1 MEGMMQDRE
10 SLNNLKHKSNFKSTP
25 IEPTSSLT
33 NSINLSCFESF
44 LIRRLQKL
52 YKFDL
57 HQSYDVVKQMRA
69 IQAYYTKDANTYV
82 HVSKSIYFSFYGF
95 GCPQKRNLFLRALR
109 YVTKARVI
117 QCSYVSLSGSR
128 FEGICYVN
136 PFSKQ
141 NQEHK
146 LEDLE
151 DLMSLFS
158 MSIGLFEFDRYMG
171 PEMLSCFE
179 RIENGHLPY
188 GNLKCQRNQKIYSCF
203 LSMTRHRRMQ
213 ESQMRVL
220 NETGLEF
227 TPQNML
233 RVYYDSRNAIIDN
246 EVLQNA
252 VITLTQ
258 TLNLLGMEEPVQ
270 TARIESARLLL
281 FSDGNEPGLID
292 PAHLAQVNDALRAAN
307 THQVSLRDEIMHS
320 RTQIAT
326 MLSNNNINLRHPPLP
341 DEGLP
346 DTTSATSNATNATT
360 ITTTSPLLTRR
371 MRIRIAPIP
380 PPPPLAVNTTTIQI
394 D

>member
-1 MEGMMQDRE
+1 
-10 SLNNLKHKSNFKSTP
+10 
-25 IEPTSSLT
+25 
-33 NSINLSCFESF
+33 
-44 LIRRLQKL
+44 
-52 YKFDL
+52 
-57 HQSYDVVKQMRA
+57 
-69 IQAYYTKDANTYV
+69 
-82 HVSKSIYFSFYGF
+82 
-95 GCPQKRNLFLRALR
+95 
-109 YVTKARVI
+109 
-117 QCSYVSLSGSR
+117 
-128 FEGICYVN
+128 
-136 PFSKQ
+136 
-141 NQEHK
+141 
-146 LEDLE
+146 
-151 DLMSLFS
+151 
-158 MSIGLFEFDRYMG
+158 
-171 PEMLSCFE
+171 
-179 RIENGHLPY
+179 
-188 GNLKCQRNQKIYSCF
+188 
-203 LSMTRHRRMQ
+203 MQ

>member
-1 MEGMMQDRE
+1 MQAE
-10 SLNNLKHKSNFKSTP
+10 QSLQSTKSKSNFKSTP
-25 IEPTSSLT
+25 VEPTPSLT
-33 NSINLSCFESF
+33 NCSALSCFESF

-57 HQSYDVVKQMRA
+57 HQSYDVVKQMRV
-69 IQAYYTKDANTYV
+69 IQAYYTKDTNTYV
-82 HVSKSIYFSFYGF
+82 HVSKSVYFSFYGF
-95 GCPQKRNLFLRALR
+95 GSPQKRNLFLRALR

-136 PFSKQ
+136 PFTKQ

-227 TPQNML
+227 NPQNML

-258 TLNLLGMEEPVQ
+258 TLNLLGMEEPIQ

-281 FSDGNEPGLID
+281 FSDGNQPGLID
-292 PAHLAQVNDALRAAN
+292 PSHLAQVNEALRVAN
-307 THQVSLRDEIMHS
+307 THQVSLREEILHS

-326 MLSNNNINLRHPPLP
+326 MLANNNIHIRHPPLP
-341 DEGLP
+341 DDGLP
-346 DTTSATSNATNATT
+346 DTTSSTSNVTNSTT
-360 ITTTSPLLTRR
+360 ISTTSPLLTRR

-380 PPPPLAVNTTTIQI
+380 PPPPLTVNNTTIQI